1 MTDKDWKFSTFCHFA
16 FFIYYYYFLFKHII
30 TQCLLQEFQRLIEGD
45 YTTYKS
51 NIAFGS
57 LKEFRAEKLKVAVPK
72 LGLAFPQ
79 HHPQKLT
86 AALPLMKLTEI
97 ESSITLDTRIMYRR
111 FLANGSKEVEA
122 TMQVTFLAYFSILP
136 TIQTLKN
143 LHQKWG

>member
-1 MTDKDWKFSTFCHFA
+1 MTDKDWKFSTFSH
-16 FFIYYYYFLFKHII
+16 
-30 TQCLLQEFQRLIEGD
+30 
-45 YTTYKS
+45 YT
-51 NIAFGS
+51 FGR

-111 FLANGSKEVEA
+111 FLAGQQGSGSYNA
-122 TMQVTFLAYFSILP
+122 GYLP
-136 TIQTLKN
+136 CLLQYSSYNSDPKKPTPEMGLK
-143 LHQKWG
+143 G